1 MGHIDEK
8 YAWSS
13 HRKYDTFTG
22 AESSY
27 TMIRVDLSGQV
38 ALVTGA
44 GAGIGKAI
52 AKALAANG
60 ASIVVNDIEP
70 SGRQTVQEIADA
82 GGTASFIQC
91 DVSNRAAVE
100 AMVGDAYTVHG
111 KIDILV
117 NNAGVGAKP
126 EKRKPLHQ
134 FDHDEWQRLVDIDL
148 NSLFYCCR
156 AVAPGMVERRSGI
169 IINIASVAGI
179 VPLRLQ
185 IGYDAA
191 KAGVINTSRAAALE
205 LGPYGVR
212 VNAIAPGSTLTRG
225 TEAIFYNPE
234 KHKIA
239 ESLLSHIPLGRPAT
253 PDDIANAAL
262 FLAAPESS
270 YITGTVIVVDG
281 GWTAGFT
288 RDW

>member
-1 MGHIDEK
+1 L
-8 YAWSS
+8 
-13 HRKYDTFTG
+13 T
-22 AESSY
+22 
-27 TMIRVDLSGQV
+27 GQV

-52 AKALAANG
+52 AKTLAANG
-60 ASIVVNDIEP
+60 ATVIVNDVEP
-70 SGRQTVQEIADA
+70 SGNDVVREISDA
-82 GGTASFIQC
+82 GGRASFVEC
-91 DVSNRAAVE
+91 DVSDRVAVDRMAAE
-100 AMVGDAYTVHG
+100 AYSTHG
-111 KIDILV
+111 RIDILV

-126 EKRKPLHQ
+126 EQRKPIHQ
-134 FDHDEWQRLVDIDL
+134 FDHNEWRRLVDVDL

-156 AVAPGMVERRSGI
+156 AISPGMVERRSGA
-169 IINIASVAGI
+169 IINIASVVGM
-179 VPLRLQ
+179 VPLRGQ
-185 IGYDAA
+185 IGYAAA

-205 LGPYGVR
+205 LGPFGVR

-234 KHKIA
+234 KQQAA

-253 PDDIANAAL
+253 TDDIANAAL

-281 GWTAGFT
+281 GWTAGFA